1 MKKVLSIIML
11 FIGITSCTTENDI
24 GTNQEGQ
31 RQKDLKS
38 RDGINYGEMHNDIL
52 EIYYAD
58 YDYNSNDVSLME
70 NAVEEYLIENEST
83 VTFNDVKSSNSVLYY
98 YSQKL
103 YATAGK
109 VNDIKNL
116 FKEINEEGLST
127 QKAYDYSLEL
137 LEIFE
142 LYEGDVVTF
151 TEKLNIYRIKVNSD
165 SSIDG
170 NLKNNLLKAVE
181 IGEYSHMYW
190 YEIVGIDA
198 NLDSNSANAANYG
211 GKVDTRRI
219 AVIAGGD
226 VAGALTGI
234 QSGLVGYASLVF
246 GPWGGAI
253 AMAGTAAVGSLNAA
267 RVLR

>member
-1 MKKVLSIIML
+1 MKKMLSIMVL
-11 FIGITSCTTENDI
+11 FIGVISCTTENDVD
-24 GTNQEGQ
+24 TNQDSSD
-31 RQKDLKS
+31 QKGFKS
-38 RDGINYGEMHNDIL
+38 TGINYGKMHNDIL

-58 YDYNSNDVSLME
+58 YDYNSSDILLME
-70 NAVEEYLIENEST
+70 NSVEEYLLENESP
-83 VTFNDVKSSNSVLYY
+83 VTFNEVKSSNAELYH

-103 YATAGK
+103 YTTEGN
-109 VNDIKNL
+109 VNEIKNL
-116 FKEINEEGLST
+116 FKEINEEGLSS
-127 QKAYDYSLEL
+127 QKSYDYSLEL

-142 LYEGDVVTF
+142 LYEGDVSAF
-151 TEKLNIYRIKVNSD
+151 TDKLDLYRTKVNTD
-165 SSIDG
+165 SSIDE
-170 NLKNNLLKAVE
+170 NLKNNLLNAVA
-181 IGEYSHMYW
+181 IAEYSHMYW

-198 NLDSNSANAANYG
+198 NLDSNSTSTAYYG
-211 GKVDTRRI
+211 KKVDTRRI